1 MSNYYLKNIMLS
13 VMVISHF
20 YVFFP
25 RMCFY
30 TCYFLLTCL
39 SFCWLFN
46 MALDQGVLLRYQ
58 NFIINKLLI
67 FKSVNAELHV
77 ENILSFK
84 TDLSL

>member
-1 MSNYYLKNIMLS
+1 MLN

-39 SFCWLFN
+39 SVCWLFN
-46 MALDQGVLLRYQ
+46 MAFDQGVLLRYK

-67 FKSVNAELHV
+67 FKDYKWKIYYLLKLTYPFEY
-77 ENILSFK
+77 
-84 TDLSL
+84 

>member
-67 FKSVNAELHV
+67 FKGYTWKIYYLLKLTYPFEY
-77 ENILSFK
+77 
-84 TDLSL
+84 

>member
-1 MSNYYLKNIMLS
+1 MMIIIKHVKLLLKNIILN

-30 TCYFLLTCL
+30 ILLTCL
-39 SFCWLFN
+39 SVCWLFN

-58 NFIINKLLI
+58 NVIK
-67 FKSVNAELHV
+67 
-77 ENILSFK
+77 
-84 TDLSL
+84 

>member
-1 MSNYYLKNIMLS
+1 MLN
-13 VMVISHF
+13 VMVIPHF

-25 RMCFY
+25 RMFFY

-39 SFCWLFN
+39 SACWLFN

-67 FKSVNAELHV
+67 FKGYKWKIYYLLKLTYPFEYQ
-77 ENILSFK
+77 EFI
-84 TDLSL
+84 